1 MANVILKNVY
11 KVFNEVIAVNDFSM
25 EINDK
30 EFIVFVGPSGCGKTT
45 TLRMIAGLESITHG
59 EIYIG
64 DKLVNFVDP
73 KERNIAMVFQNYALY
88 PHMTVYNNL
97 AFSLKQRKFP
107 IESFG
112 IDKETI
118 KANKKKILLLR
129 KELAKVDDK
138 ASVKATALTQRI
150 TILEKENQLL
160 LETPK
165 TMIIHRKYSKEEINE
180 KVYQAARLLEI
191 EPYLLRRPKALSGGQ
206 RQRVAIGRAIVRN
219 PKVFLM
225 DEPLSNLDAKL
236 RNQMRAELILL
247 RKRINTTF
255 VYVTH
260 DQTEAMTLGDRIV
273 IMKDGFVQ
281 QIGTPDQVFYHP
293 NNLFVAGF
301 IGTPQMN
308 FFEASLNN
316 NGRVFIEDVSIELPQ
331 DTTAKLQ
338 SLQVKP
344 QPLVIGIRP
353 EHLKLCQATD
363 LNAIRGKVVVV
374 ESMGSMIHLH
384 VTVGNTKDI
393 VIIVPTID
401 LAKIQANPFVSGQ
414 DIYVHFA
421 FELAHLFSKETEKNL
436 LLG

>member
-1 MANVILKNVY
+1 MANVTLKNVY
-11 KVFNEVIAVNDFSM
+11 KVFNEVIAVNNFSM

-45 TLRMIAGLESITHG
+45 TLRMIAGLENITHG

-64 DKLVNFVDP
+64 DKLVNFIDP

-107 IESFG
+107 IESYG
-112 IDKETI
+112 IDKESI
-118 KANKKKILLLR
+118 QKNQQKIRLLKRDLKKVTDQTSLL
-129 KELAKVDDK
+129 
-138 ASVKATALTQRI
+138 ATSLTKRI
-150 TILEKENQLL
+150 TILENENRSLL
-160 LETPK
+160 TTPK
-165 TMIIHRKYSKEEINE
+165 SMIVHRKYTKEEINE

-255 VYVTH
+255 IYVTH

-281 QIGTPDQVFYHP
+281 QIGTSDDVFYRP
-293 NNLFVAGF
+293 TNLFVAGF

-308 FFEASLNN
+308 FFEASLINDHQ
-316 NGRVFIEDVSIELPQ
+316 VLIEGVTIAVPPSISKKIK
-331 DTTAKLQ
+331 T
-338 SLQVKP
+338 LQVKP
-344 QPLVIGIRP
+344 QPMMIGIRP
-353 EHLKLCQATD
+353 EHLKLCQANDTH
-363 LNAIRGKVVVV
+363 AIRGKVVVV

-384 VTVGNTKDI
+384 VTIGNTKDI
-393 VIIVPTID
+393 VIIVPTMDI
-401 LAKIQANPFVSGQ
+401 LKIQSTPFVSGQ
-414 DIYVHFA
+414 DIFVHFDV
-421 FELAHLFSKETEKNL
+421 ELAHLFSKETEKNL